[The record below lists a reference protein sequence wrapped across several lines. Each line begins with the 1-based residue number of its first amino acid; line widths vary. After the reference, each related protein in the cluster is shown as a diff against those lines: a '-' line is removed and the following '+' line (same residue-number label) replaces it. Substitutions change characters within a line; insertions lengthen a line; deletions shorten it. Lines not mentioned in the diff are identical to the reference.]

1 VSDTPALPTVEDV
14 IVAAGFTP
22 VGPGPFS
29 IDAFPDD
36 MHGWRCHRCIRYAG
50 PYGSR
55 ETAEREAILH
65 QERDHTG
72 DG

>member
-1 VSDTPALPTVEDV
+1 MSDTPARLKQPAEH
-14 IVAAGFTP
+14 
-22 VGPGPFS
+22 FS

-36 MHGWRCHRCIRYAG
+36 MSGWRCHRCIRYAG

-55 ETAEREAILH
+55 DTAEREAHLH
-65 QERDHTG
+65 QQRDHTG